1 MLCRVLSH
9 RHTCAQ
15 ASALA
20 GGGLCVW
27 VCGCLRLCRLVR
39 DCVALDEA
47 GDTEQ
52 GVVAIAG
59 VMAKGE
65 VC

>member
-1 MLCRVLSH
+1 MC
-9 RHTCAQ
+9 
-15 ASALA
+15 
-20 GGGLCVW
+20 

-47 GDTEQ
+47 GDTKQ